1 MNMVE
6 LEESRHLTD
15 FVNSVEEEL
24 AQTDLARLVDTTLA
38 LLGKRCREILRHF
51 MNGFNMQEI
60 AGKMGF
66 SNEQVARNEKLK
78 CQDRYEAYLR
88 AHPDVLQ
95 HIQNQRNG

>member
-1 MNMVE
+1 
-6 LEESRHLTD
+6 
-15 FVNSVEEEL
+15 
-24 AQTDLARLVDTTLA
+24 
-38 LLGKRCREILRHF
+38 